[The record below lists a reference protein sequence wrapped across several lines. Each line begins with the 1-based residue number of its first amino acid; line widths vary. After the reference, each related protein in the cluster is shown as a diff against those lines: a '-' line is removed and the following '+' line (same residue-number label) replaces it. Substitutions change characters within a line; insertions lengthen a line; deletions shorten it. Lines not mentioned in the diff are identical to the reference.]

1 MNEIFVG
8 VAILEFLCGFN
19 VPPAILVA
27 FLKIC
32 SLVAVLFVHNI
43 ELFHEEVVFLLKLEE
58 LGPDLGL
65 KGFLVGGMAV
75 FELFSFEEV

>member
-1 MNEIFVG
+1 MDEVFVG

-19 VPPAILVA
+19 VPLAILVT

-65 KGFLVGGMAV
+65 KGFLVGGMVV